1 MGKSSGNPN
10 LAVVSK
16 NMSVPTVTIVTKP
29 QVPSVV
35 PRPSFRIST
44 GPSLQQMTPGPSIST
59 AIRPSSTMAQT
70 IQISQSTTS
79 LIANNPLKRKL
90 DDDDYDT

>member
-1 MGKSSGNPN
+1 MIMTMMAPESFEKKVGWN
-10 LAVVSK
+10 
-16 NMSVPTVTIVTKP
+16 VPCIVLIFIF
-29 QVPSVV
+29 V
-35 PRPSFRIST
+35 